1 MSAPATTTATSARGT
16 GAGLRRPSAVG
27 AFGIGATFI
36 GTTIG
41 AGYASGQEIL
51 QYFVSFGPVRG
62 PIALAIAT
70 VLFFLLGWA
79 VLWLAHRLRTDDI
92 HDLVNPVDSR
102 WPTRFVD
109 LSITVSLFGTL
120 VIMLAGAG
128 AAIELQTG
136 IPAIVGSAIMA
147 AVCVVSILAGTSG
160 LVIVQKI
167 VVPLIIVVAVGVA
180 AWAIVNAGPSTGQAA
195 ADMVNSSPLI
205 NNWMLSGV
213 LYVAFNIQLVYAVFA
228 PVGKESKGGLTL
240 FSGALLG
247 ALGIGVMAGAMV
259 WALSANAAVV
269 GTADLPMVELAATIA
284 PWAMVVYSIVLLLAQ
299 FTTAVSCL
307 FGSVERF
314 RKAGPI
320 TKLPN
325 WLVAVLTGALAV
337 LLSAIGFSSL
347 IGTVYPILGYAG
359 LVIIVLLVATFIVRH
374 RRGELSGP
382 HSEDRA
388 VRASSDA

>member
-1 MSAPATTTATSARGT
+1 MSAVSTASATARDA
-16 GAGLRRPSAVG
+16 GARRPSHVG

-51 QYFVSFGPVRG
+51 QYFVSFGPIKG

-136 IPAIVGSAIMA
+136 LPAIAGAAIMA
-147 AVCVVSILAGTSG
+147 AVCVLSILAGTSG

-167 VVPLIIVVAVGVA
+167 VVPLIIAVAVGVA
-180 AWAIVNAGPSTGQAA
+180 AWAILNAGPSTGQAA

-205 NNWMLSGV
+205 NNWVLSGV

-228 PVGKESKGGLTL
+228 PVGKESKGGPTL

-259 WALSANAAVV
+259 WALSANAAVI
-269 GTADLPMVELAATIA
+269 GTADLPMVELAAEIA
-284 PWAMVVYSIVLLLAQ
+284 PWAMVVYTVVLLLAQ
-299 FTTAVSCL
+299 FTTAASCL

-314 RKAGPI
+314 RKVGPI
-320 TKLPN
+320 QKLPS
-325 WLVAVLTGALAV
+325 WVVAVLTGVVAV
-337 LLSAIGFSSL
+337 VLSAIGFSSL

-359 LVIIVLLVATFIVRH
+359 IVIIVLLVATFIVRH

-382 HSEDRA
+382 HTEDRDA
-388 VRASSDA
+388 EASVES

>member
-1 MSAPATTTATSARGT
+1 MSAPATGTAADRTATDK
-16 GAGLRRPSAVG
+16 RRSSHVG

-51 QYFVSFGPVRG
+51 QYFVSFGPVKG
-62 PIALAIAT
+62 PIALTIAT

-92 HDLVNPVDSR
+92 HDLVNPVHSR

-136 IPAIVGSAIMA
+136 IPAIVGAAVMA
-147 AVCVVSILAGTSG
+147 AVCVLSILAGTSG
-160 LVIVQKI
+160 LMVVQKI
-167 VVPLIIVVAVGVA
+167 VVPMIIVVAVGVA
-180 AWAIVNAGPSTGQAA
+180 AWAIINAGPSTGQAA

-205 NNWMLSGV
+205 NNWVLSGV

-228 PVGKESKGGLTL
+228 PVGKESKGGVTL

-259 WALSANAAVV
+259 WALSANAAVI
-269 GTADLPMVELAATIA
+269 GTADLPMVELAARIA
-284 PWAMVVYSIVLLLAQ
+284 PWAMVVYTIVLLLAQ

-314 RKAGPI
+314 RKVGPI
-320 TKLPN
+320 KKLPN
-325 WLVAVLTGALAV
+325 WVVAVLTGAVAV
-337 LLSAIGFSSL
+337 VLSAIGFSSL

-359 LVIIVLLVATFIVRH
+359 LVIIVLLAATFFVRH

-382 HSEDRA
+382 HSEHREA
-388 VRASSDA
+388 EATAES

>member
-1 MSAPATTTATSARGT
+1 
-16 GAGLRRPSAVG
+16 
-27 AFGIGATFI
+27 
-36 GTTIG
+36 
-41 AGYASGQEIL
+41 
-51 QYFVSFGPVRG
+51 
-62 PIALAIAT
+62 
-70 VLFFLLGWA
+70 
-79 VLWLAHRLRTDDI
+79 
-92 HDLVNPVDSR
+92 
-102 WPTRFVD
+102 
-109 LSITVSLFGTL
+109 
-120 VIMLAGAG
+120 MLAGAG

-259 WALSANAAVV
+259 WALSANA
-269 GTADLPMVELAATIA
+269 
-284 PWAMVVYSIVLLLAQ
+284 
-299 FTTAVSCL
+299 
-307 FGSVERF
+307 
-314 RKAGPI
+314 
-320 TKLPN
+320 
-325 WLVAVLTGALAV
+325 
-337 LLSAIGFSSL
+337 
-347 IGTVYPILGYAG
+347 G
-359 LVIIVLLVATFIVRH
+359 LVIIALLVATFIVRH